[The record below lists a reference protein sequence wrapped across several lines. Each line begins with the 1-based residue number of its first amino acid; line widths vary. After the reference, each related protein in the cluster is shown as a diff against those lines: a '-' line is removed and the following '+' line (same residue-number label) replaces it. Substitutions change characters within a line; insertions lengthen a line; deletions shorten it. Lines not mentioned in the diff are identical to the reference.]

1 MQLTLDRLTYPW
13 LQPKYFDMR
22 LLDSNCRPFHVNV
35 THVIVKTKHEECNT
49 VRTNSPG
56 GVIYRN
62 ILMALLRP
70 QPGRLVTR
78 VPNVLFP
85 FQCRFD
91 PKKVASISSKNNLKM
106 ITPIGNEVVSMNT
119 FEVVIRL
126 DQNEH
131 SDWSPAGHHRHHHR
145 RVSSRQT
152 ANKVVSFVVRAAFL
166 KH

>member
-22 LLDSNCRPFHVNV
+22 LLDSNCRPFHGNV

-49 VRTNSPG
+49 VRTSSPG

-78 VPNVLFP
+78 VPDVLFP

-119 FEVVIRL
+119 FEIVIRPL
-126 DQNEH
+126 IKT
-131 SDWSPAGHHRHHHR
+131 SIRIGHLQVIIVTIIVASLRAR
-145 RVSSRQT
+145 RRIRSS
-152 ANKVVSFVVRAAFL
+152 VL
-166 KH
+166 